1 MIAKLGLLLSTL
13 ILFNASFSVM
23 QQRKSKHMQQG
34 FETELS
40 LPLDVIA
47 EVLFGLLLAIISSIM
62 LSTGDL
68 KRIKLQAVY
77 SE

>member
-1 MIAKLGLLLSTL
+1 
-13 ILFNASFSVM
+13 
-23 QQRKSKHMQQG
+23 MQQG